1 MRSNYRCESEERNI
15 DEVEGDVW
23 SDESIQRVG

>member
-23 SDESIQRVG
+23 SAESMRRVG